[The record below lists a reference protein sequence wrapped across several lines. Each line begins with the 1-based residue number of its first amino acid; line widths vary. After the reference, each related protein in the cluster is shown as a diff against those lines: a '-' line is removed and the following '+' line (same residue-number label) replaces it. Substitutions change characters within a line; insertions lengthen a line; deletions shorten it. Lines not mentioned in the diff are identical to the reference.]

1 MYFSTGTIPNKLSP
15 HECSRC
21 RSNNVTQTRETSA
34 YRFGYFILF
43 TRHQSVKF
51 TAPVCDSC
59 AELFDRRELLVGKIV
74 IALFAI
80 LVIILIGAF
89 IKLDFVGAILFSVV
103 SVFIFLFVISL
114 VGWVVTPR
122 LARFT
127 GHSIIPLKRR

>member
-1 MYFSTGTIPNKLSP
+1 
-15 HECSRC
+15 
-21 RSNNVTQTRETSA
+21 
-34 YRFGYFILF
+34 
-43 TRHQSVKF
+43 
-51 TAPVCDSC
+51 
-59 AELFDRRELLVGKIV
+59 LVGKIV

-89 IKLDFVGAILFSVV
+89 IKLDFVEAILFSVV

>member
-1 MYFSTGTIPNKLSP
+1 M
-15 HECSRC
+15 
-21 RSNNVTQTRETSA
+21 
-34 YRFGYFILF
+34 
-43 TRHQSVKF
+43 KF

-59 AELFDRRELLVGKIV
+59 AALFDRRERLVGKIV

-80 LVIILIGAF
+80 LVIIIIGAF
-89 IKLDFVGAILFSVV
+89 IWFDFIGAILFSVV
-103 SVFIFLFVISL
+103 SVFIFLFAISM